1 MLKVA
6 KKKKRCVY
14 VVPFAK
20 HSGLQ
25 KLCEMIDMSVE
36 EFNFKNCYI

>member
-6 KKKKRCVY
+6 KKKGY
-14 VVPFAK
+14 VSMVPFEK

-25 KLCEMIDMSVE
+25 KLCEMINMSVE
-36 EFNFKNCYI
+36 EFN